1 MLLLAIGLSL
11 LVVAVNSVITTS
23 ARGPDEAVAY
33 ADRVRPAVD
42 RSTRQAAAVDDL
54 RNQVA
59 QLPPAALRRSLERL
73 TRDAAVL
80 VDEVRAVDPP
90 DELVVAHGLL
100 VTTLST
106 RGTALESMRGAL
118 TAAPSTPVEDAVRAL
133 EAVGQDLVVSDRSYQ
148 LFLDELPQAARQTM
162 APSIW
167 VTDPSRWGR
176 PEMSALVST
185 VRASGSAAPVH
196 DVALVTVT
204 PDPAPVGAE
213 PDGRQILP
221 KTRSLKL
228 DVVVANA
235 GNTEAKR
242 VAVEAV
248 FTIEGGLDTAR
259 QFVDLA
265 PGQRSTVTLTLQ
277 PAAGTNANLRVRV
290 GPLAGEEQ
298 TGDNEQSIDYVVR

>member
-42 RSTRQAAAVDDL
+42 RSTRQAAAVEDL
-54 RNQVA
+54 RNQVG

-73 TRDAAVL
+73 TRDAELL
-80 VDEVRAVDPP
+80 VDEVRAIDPP
-90 DELVVAHGLL
+90 EELAVAHGLII
-100 VTTLST
+100 TTLST
-106 RGTALESMRGAL
+106 RGTALETMRSAL
-118 TAAPSTPVEDAVRAL
+118 TAAPSSPVEDAVRLL
-133 EAVGQDLVVSDRSYQ
+133 ENVGKDLGVSDRSYQ
-148 LFLDELPQAARQTM
+148 LFLDELPSAARQTM

-167 VTDPSRWGR
+167 VNDASRWGR

-213 PDGRQILP
+213 PDGRQVLP
-221 KTRSLKL
+221 KTRRLRL

-248 FTIEGGLDTAR
+248 FTIEGGMDTAR

-265 PGQRSTVTLTLQ
+265 PGQRATVTLTIQ
-277 PAAGTNANLRVRV
+277 PAAGSNANLRVRA
-290 GPLAGEEQ
+290 GPVSGEEQ